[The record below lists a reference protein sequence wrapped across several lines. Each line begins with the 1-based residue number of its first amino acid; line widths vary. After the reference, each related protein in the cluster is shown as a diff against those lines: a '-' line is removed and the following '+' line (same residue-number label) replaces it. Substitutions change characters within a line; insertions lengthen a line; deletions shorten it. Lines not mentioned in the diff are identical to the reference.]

1 MTHLRT
7 TPTETLNTVP
17 AGTER
22 MSEVHAEFDAVVVGA
37 GFAGLYALH
46 SLRDKLGLSV
56 CVIEMAA
63 GVGGTWYWNRYPG
76 ARCDIESYNYAYSF
90 SDELQQDWE
99 WRERFATQPEILS
112 YLNHV
117 ADRFDL
123 RRDIVFE
130 TRVVAATF
138 DDETDRWTVETDDG
152 RRTRA
157 QFLISGVGNLS
168 AAKDPEFAGFHE
180 FAGPVYSTARWP
192 HEGVDFTGQRVAVIG
207 TGASGIQVIPEIAK
221 QAAQLTVFQ
230 RTPNYATPIG
240 NGPMDPEFQRLVKAN
255 YDEIRARS
263 RNQRAGI
270 PYDKVQPSALAVDDE
285 QRQRIY
291 QQRWKEGGFRL
302 AIDSFADLLSD
313 RAANDT
319 VAEFIRSKIRERV
332 HDPAVAEVLTPTDHP
347 YAAKRPP
354 LETNYY
360 EAYNRYNVAV
370 VDIRREPIETMF
382 SGGIRTSASEYEL
395 DAIVLATGF
404 DAITGP
410 LIRMGITGRGG
421 VRLAERWADGP
432 HTYLG
437 LMAHGFPNLFTVTG
451 PQSPAVLY
459 NTPLAIEDHVD
470 FLTDIIAFV
479 RERSLGRVEPSEAA
493 ERWWVAHTREVADQT
508 LLPQANSWYMGSN
521 VPGKPRVC
529 MVYLGGAPAY
539 RSICADVIENGYRG
553 FLFDDTPVTVAAAV
567 GHATQLP
574 ADRILGDTKAS
585 APRCGGDW

>member
-1 MTHLRT
+1 MTHLHT
-7 TPTETLNTVP
+7 TPAETLNTVP

-56 CVIEMAA
+56 RVIDTAA

-76 ARCDIESYNYAYSF
+76 ARCDIESYSYSYSF

-99 WRERFATQPEILS
+99 WSERFAAQPEILS

-152 RRTRA
+152 RRARA

-168 AAKDPEFAGFHE
+168 AAKDPEFAGFDE
-180 FAGPVYSTARWP
+180 FAGPVYSTARWS
-192 HEGVDFTGQRVAVIG
+192 HEDVDFTCQRVAVIG

-240 NGPMDPEFQRLVKAN
+240 NGPMDPEFQRLIKAN
-255 YDEIRARS
+255 YGEIRARS
-263 RNQRAGI
+263 RNQFLGI

-302 AIDSFADLLSD
+302 CGDSFADLLYD

-319 VAEFIRSKIRERV
+319 AAEFIRSKIRERV

-347 YAAKRPP
+347 YVSKRPP

-360 EAYNRYNVAV
+360 ETYNRYNVAV
-370 VDIRREPIETMF
+370 VDLRREPIETMF
-382 SGGIRTSASEYEL
+382 SGGIRTSAFEYEL

-404 DAITGP
+404 DAMTGP
-410 LIRMGITGRGG
+410 LIRMGITGRSG

-437 LMAHGFPNLFTVTG
+437 LMAHGFPNLFTITG
-451 PQSPAVLY
+451 PQSPSVLY
-459 NTPLAIEDHVD
+459 NMPLAIEDHVD
-470 FLTDIIAFV
+470 WLTDIIAFV
-479 RERSLGRVEPSEAA
+479 RERGFGRVEPSEEA
-493 ERWWVAHTREVADQT
+493 ERWWGEHTREVADQT
-508 LLPQANSWYMGSN
+508 LVPQANSWYMGAN

-539 RSICADVIENGYRG
+539 RSICADVVENGYRG
-553 FLFDDTPVTVAAAV
+553 FLFDDTPVTVAV
-567 GHATQLP
+567 GANPSPATRTRP
-574 ADRILGDTKAS
+574 A
-585 APRCGGDW
+585 